1 MESHGVDSPRPCAE
15 LLLTA
20 VIGCDRMR
28 LYMEPERVASDQE
41 RETLRDWVSRAAA
54 HEPVQYLVGEAWFHG
69 RLYEVDR
76 STLIPRPATEVLVD
90 QSVAAVRDLDGPN
103 ILEIGTGTGCVITSI
118 LDALDRPNRAA
129 SRRKAAAIADGLVF
143 ESESKDEDSEET
155 TTEEEPEFNPATAV
169 AIELVEEAVELARR
183 NIDRHGFA
191 ERVDIKQGSLFEPLT
206 AADRG
211 RFDLLVANP
220 PYVSDS
226 EWERCEPNVRDY
238 EPESAL
244 RAGADG
250 LAIIKPLVEGAVKA
264 VRSGG
269 VVAIEIQYDQGP
281 AVAALFQSA
290 GLTDVEVHKDL
301 EDHDRVV
308 VGRRP

>member
-1 MESHGVDSPRPCAE
+1 MDSPRPCAE

-90 QSVAAVRDLDGPN
+90 QSVAAVRDIDGPN
-103 ILEIGTGTGCVITSI
+103 ILEIGTGTGCVITAI

-129 SRRKAAAIADGLVF
+129 ARRKAAAIADGLVF
-143 ESESKDEDSEET
+143 ESESKDEESEEST
-155 TTEEEPEFNPATAV
+155 TKEEPEFNPATAV

-183 NIDRHGFA
+183 NIERHGFA
-191 ERVDIKQGSLFEPLT
+191 ERVDIKQGSLFEPLK

-226 EWERCEPNVRDY
+226 EWARCEPNVRDY

-244 RAGADG
+244 RAGPDG
-250 LAIIKPLVEGAVKA
+250 LAIITPLIEGAVKA
-264 VRSGG
+264 VRPGG
-269 VVAIEIQYDQGP
+269 VVAIEIQYDQGA

-308 VGRRP
+308 VGRRPS